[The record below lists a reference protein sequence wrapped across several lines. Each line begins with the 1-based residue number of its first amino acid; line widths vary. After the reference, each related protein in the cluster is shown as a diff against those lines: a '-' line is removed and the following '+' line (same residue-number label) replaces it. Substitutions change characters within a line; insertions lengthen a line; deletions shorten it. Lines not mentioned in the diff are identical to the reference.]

1 MFCNRIEHAVPD
13 RSYDNVNQGM
23 PAWLTTATL
32 EIHHSHYS
40 VLSRYFHNHSW
51 VVFQLV
57 FAQQTS
63 HQLVH
68 LTCCYFHLLKQ
79 LSSLQSLRNA
89 EHLWHSE
96 NKGNCNPQYENLPT
110 GNLKIHVVWR
120 HINLIKR
127 STINFLCWRSG
138 LIPSKQ
144 SFTWL
149 SIEENIFS
157 SYQVIWCAHRHLEQ
171 QL

>member
-1 MFCNRIEHAVPD
+1 MGTGKIPTNNILNSYFFGVRTRTSQFKEKCKFFPYLFFPWVFAIKPCKSQDWQLLTLLMTAFTMFCNRIEHAVPD

-79 LSSLQSLRNA
+79 LNSLQSLRNA

-96 NKGNCNPQYENLPT
+96 NKGNCNP
-110 GNLKIHVVWR
+110 K
-120 HINLIKR
+120 
-127 STINFLCWRSG
+127 
-138 LIPSKQ
+138 
-144 SFTWL
+144 
-149 SIEENIFS
+149 
-157 SYQVIWCAHRHLEQ
+157 
-171 QL
+171 